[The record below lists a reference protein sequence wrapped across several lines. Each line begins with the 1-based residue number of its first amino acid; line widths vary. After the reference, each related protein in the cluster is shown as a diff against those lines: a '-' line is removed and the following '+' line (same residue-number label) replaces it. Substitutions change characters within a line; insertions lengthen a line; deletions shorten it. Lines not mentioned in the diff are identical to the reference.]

1 MGSNAVTAKEML
13 GFLLAAVSSRCCGLC
28 LDAGVIDDDAPV
40 ISSAGREPARRVQA
54 VDEYDENVRHDKF
67 PGTAQELTATQ
78 NGDAFPYRSLSGA
91 DERRRVKA
99 NRQR

>member
-1 MGSNAVTAKEML
+1 M
-13 GFLLAAVSSRCCGLC
+13 
-28 LDAGVIDDDAPV
+28 
-40 ISSAGREPARRVQA
+40 
-54 VDEYDENVRHDKF
+54 DEYDENVRHDKF